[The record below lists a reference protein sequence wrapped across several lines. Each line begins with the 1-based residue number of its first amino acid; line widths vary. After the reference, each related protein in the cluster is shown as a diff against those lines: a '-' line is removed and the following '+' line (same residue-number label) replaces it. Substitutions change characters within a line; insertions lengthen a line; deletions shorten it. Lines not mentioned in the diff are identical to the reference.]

1 MKPLVFLGLLTLAAC
16 GPAVLNGEHADLK
29 MKAILFIVL
38 ALILKCG
45 YVQAESNGSTRESK
59 AISLGSFE
67 ITIPE
72 GWQYETKTQ
81 PNMQVV
87 TQIFDPDKEGVLQIG
102 SIISL
107 PRKPTQNR
115 MRLLTNLDSSV
126 DLTWQKWGKLSGY
139 QYDYTEA
146 GKFYRQWWLT
156 HQNQLLFVVY
166 SGKVKDESMR
176 NVIDEM
182 VKSLAISV

>member
-1 MKPLVFLGLLTLAAC
+1 MKP
-16 GPAVLNGEHADLK
+16 
-29 MKAILFIVL
+29 ILFVAL
-38 ALILKCG
+38 ALIFNCG
-45 YVQAESNGSTRESK
+45 DVQAKSNGSTAESES
-59 AISLGSFE
+59 ISLGSFD
-67 ITIPE
+67 IAIPV
-72 GWQYETKTQ
+72 GWQYKTATQ

-87 TQIFDPDKEGVLQIG
+87 TQIFHPDKDGVVQIG

-107 PRKPTQNR
+107 PGTPTQSR
-115 MRLLTNLDSSV
+115 MRLLTNLDSSI

-156 HQNQLLFVVY
+156 HQNKILFVVY
-166 SGKVKDESMR
+166 SSEVRDESLR
-176 NVIDEM
+176 SVIDDM